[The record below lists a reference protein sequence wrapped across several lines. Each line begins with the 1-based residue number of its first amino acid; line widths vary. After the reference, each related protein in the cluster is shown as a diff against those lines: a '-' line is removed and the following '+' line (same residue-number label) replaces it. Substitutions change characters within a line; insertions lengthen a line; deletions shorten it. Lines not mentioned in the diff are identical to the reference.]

1 MSEVLPFLLL
11 FVPMI
16 AVIGGVIAGV
26 VRTVGRQRIA
36 ELAYKERIA
45 AVERGVDL
53 SRLPPVSGG
62 EDRLVPDDARS
73 LTRWLTIVGLVMVFG
88 SAALIVTIAVFDSDK
103 TKWVAALIPLAI
115 GAALLL
121 SAWIVR
127 PRNGTTHTSP

>member
-1 MSEVLPFLLL
+1 MSDVLPFLLL

-26 VRTVGRQRIA
+26 VRAVGRQRIA

-62 EDRLVPDDARS
+62 EDRLVQDDARS